1 MSYDSDGFLRLTPK
15 RYIVEK
21 ELEALRRKSDEK
33 KLIFRHGH
41 IAITNYKMGDNREF
55 EKSLSAW
62 DDIRFK
68 YFMVGGYYV
77 KRLREFRINRGYDL
91 KLLRRFFPGCKPV
104 VDNDAYPFKESGIKL
119 TAEPRD
125 DFQRVG
131 LTFMACQGEYVSNLN
146 FTQQMI
152 EAAVGSGKTFL
163 GIAATCF
170 LNARAIVIVPFQK
183 LLTQWQEAFQKF
195 TTIDKDDI
203 MIVQGSKACEKI
215 RTGKCKHIKV
225 FLMMGDTLS
234 SYNKQCGDL
243 MTIEMLR
250 MTKAYVKIIDEIHLD
265 IKQISMIEALSNFR
279 MNYYMS
285 ASPGRVDR
293 KENWIFRSLFY
304 TTPRFG
310 SGFQHKA
317 EKHLNIIIKKYEFM
331 PDHTQM
337 RKMINSRKQ
346 WLNTKAY
353 ESELFHAPEWQRK
366 SFDDALLTVLRWA
379 KTQIKPGNKILIMTS
394 TIDGTAYTQNLAERV
409 FPKETARYYGS
420 MTSKA
425 EKEAALNQTVIC
437 ATDSSLGTGS
447 DIPGLQ
453 FMFCCLTYT
462 AWTQVIQMSGRLRK
476 LPDAECVY
484 CELVNMAWVKTRR
497 QYEKRVPGL
506 VDRSKTGKLLIVN

>member
-1 MSYDSDGFLRLTPK
+1 MYRDENGFYRLVPKSYKAKS
-15 RYIVEK
+15 
-21 ELEALRRKSDEK
+21 ELQSLRRKGQK

-41 IAITNYKMGDNREF
+41 IAICDYKLGDNQEF

-68 YFMVGGYYV
+68 YYLVGGYYV
-77 KRLREFRINRGYDL
+77 KRLKEFRINRGYDI
-91 KLLRRFFPGCKPV
+91 KLLRQYFPDYIPE
-104 VDNDAYPFKESGIKL
+104 VDNDAYPFKPSHIKL
-119 TAEPRD
+119 TVGPRD

-131 LTFMACQGEYVSNLN
+131 LTFMACQGEYASNLN
-146 FTQQMI
+146 FTQQLI

-163 GIAATCF
+163 GIASSCF
-170 LNARAIVIVPFQK
+170 LDARVIVIVPFQK
-183 LLTQWQEAFQKF
+183 LIGQWKDAFLRF
-195 TTIDKDDI
+195 TTAEEDDI

-215 RTGKCKHIKV
+215 RTGKCKKTKV
-225 FLMMGDTLS
+225 FLMMSDTLS
-234 SYNKQCGDL
+234 SYQKQYGDL

-250 MTKAYVKIIDEIHLD
+250 MTNAYVKIVDEVHLD

-293 KENWIFRSLFY
+293 KENWIFRTLFH

-310 SGFQHKA
+310 ANFQHRT
-317 EKHLNIIIKKYEFM
+317 EKHLNIVIKKYEFI
-331 PDHTQM
+331 PDQKQL
-337 RKMINSRKQ
+337 RKMINPRKK

-353 ESELFHAPEWQRK
+353 ETELFHAPEYQRK
-366 SFDDALLTVLRWA
+366 SFDEALLVMLRWA
-379 KTQIKPGNKILIMTS
+379 KSQMKPGNKILIMTS
-394 TIDGTAYTQNLAERV
+394 TIDGTGYVQKLAEQV
-409 FPKETARYYGS
+409 FPKETSRYYGS

-462 AWTQVIQMSGRLRK
+462 AWTQIIQMSGRLRK

-484 CELVNMAWVKTRR
+484 CELVNMSWIKTKR